1 MTAPVHVGPD
11 WDDLLADIGDRIRAE
26 RKARGWSQTELGL
39 RAGLSLTLVQRLE
52 NGQTTLRSFV
62 AACAALEVNI
72 GDLLDGEW
80 KVPQVRP
87 RLTPAQTRVLQAVA
101 DFGTATAAADQL
113 GIPRD
118 TVTSRLSEIYRQFG
132 LTHLR
137 RGAERCSAAVEEAI
151 RHGLINAA

>member
-1 MTAPVHVGPD
+1 VTAPVHVGPD

-62 AACAALEVNI
+62 AACAVLEVNI
-72 GDLLDGEW
+72 GDLLAGEW

-87 RLTPAQTRVLQAVA
+87 RLTPAQMRVLQAVA
-101 DFGTATAAADQL
+101 DFGTATAAADRL

-118 TVTSRLSEIYRQFG
+118 TVTSRLSEIYRRVG

-137 RGAERCSAAVEEAI
+137 RGEERRAAAVEAAT